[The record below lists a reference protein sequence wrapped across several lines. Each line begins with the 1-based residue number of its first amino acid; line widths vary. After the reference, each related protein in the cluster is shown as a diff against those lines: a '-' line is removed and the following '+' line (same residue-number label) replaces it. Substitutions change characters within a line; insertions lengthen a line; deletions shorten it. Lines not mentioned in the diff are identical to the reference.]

1 MLLSNGNQNI
11 WLTTGG
17 WLSIFAAL
25 LHVVCI
31 FGGGDF
37 YRFFGAGEEI
47 ARADEAGS
55 WMPAIMTS
63 GIALILAIWAAYAFS
78 GAGLIRRLPLIRTA
92 LVIISAIYLL
102 RGLFIIPIMIE
113 PAMRS
118 PFNIWS
124 SLIVLGYGIAYAI
137 GTRLA
142 WAQLSTQKPI
152 QMERSV

>member
-1 MLLSNGNQNI
+1 MNDGTNK
-11 WLTTGG
+11 WLVIGG
-17 WLSIFAAL
+17 WLSLAAAL

-31 FGGGDF
+31 FGGGDY
-37 YRFFGAGEEI
+37 YRFFGAGEEM

-78 GAGLIRRLPLIRTA
+78 GAGLLRRLPLMRTA
-92 LVIISAIYLL
+92 LIIISAIYLL

-124 SLIVLGYGIAYAI
+124 SLIVLGYGITYAI
-137 GTRLA
+137 GARVA
-142 WAQLSTQKPI
+142 WAQLSAQSPI
-152 QMERSV
+152 QMEISV

>member
-1 MLLSNGNQNI
+1 MLVSKDHRNI

-17 WLSIFAAL
+17 WLSIVAAL
-25 LHVVCI
+25 LHVGCI
-31 FGGGDF
+31 VGGGDW
-37 YRFFGAGEEI
+37 YRFFGAGEEM
-47 ARADEAGS
+47 ARADEAGH

-92 LVIISAIYLL
+92 LVIISGIYLL
-102 RGLFIIPIMIE
+102 RGLFLIPILIE

-142 WAQLSTQKPI
+142 WPQLSAPESHQTS
-152 QMERSV
+152 RSL

>member
-1 MLLSNGNQNI
+1 MKPGANK
-11 WLTTGG
+11 WLVAGG
-17 WLSIFAAL
+17 WLSIIASL
-25 LHVVCI
+25 LHIACI
-31 FGGGDF
+31 FGGGDW
-37 YRFFGAGEEI
+37 YRFFGAGEEM
-47 ARADEAGS
+47 ASADEAGH

-92 LVIISAIYLL
+92 LVIISTIYLL

-118 PFNIWS
+118 TFNIWS
-124 SLIVLGYGIAYAI
+124 SLIVLGYGMAYAI

-142 WAQLSTQKPI
+142 WPQLSAREPFQT
-152 QMERSV
+152 ERTA

>member
-1 MLLSNGNQNI
+1 MTSGTNK
-11 WLTTGG
+11 WLVVGG
-17 WLSIFAAL
+17 WLSVAAAL

-37 YRFFGAGEEI
+37 YRFFGAGEEM
-47 ARADEAGS
+47 ARADEAGH

-63 GIALILAIWAAYAFS
+63 GIALILVIWAAYAFS
-78 GAGLIRRLPLIRTA
+78 GAGLLRRLPLIRTA

-102 RGLFIIPIMIE
+102 RGLFIIPIMTE

-142 WAQLSTQKPI
+142 WAQLSAQSPI
-152 QMERSV
+152 QIERSV

>member
-1 MLLSNGNQNI
+1 VKYGTNK
-11 WLTTGG
+11 WLVVGG
-17 WLSIFAAL
+17 WLSIVAAL
-25 LHVVCI
+25 LHVGCI
-31 FGGGDF
+31 VGGGDW
-37 YRFFGAGEEI
+37 YRFFGAGEEM
-47 ARADEAGS
+47 ARADEAGH

-92 LVIISAIYLL
+92 LVIISGIYLL
-102 RGLFIIPIMIE
+102 RGLFIIPILIE

-142 WAQLSTQKPI
+142 WPQLSTPESHQTS
-152 QMERSV
+152 RSL

>member
-1 MLLSNGNQNI
+1 MKSGANK
-11 WLTTGG
+11 WLIVGG
-17 WLSIFAAL
+17 WLSLAAAL
-25 LHVVCI
+25 LHIVCI
-31 FGGGDF
+31 FGGGDY
-37 YRFFGAGEEI
+37 YRFFGAGEEM
-47 ARADEAGS
+47 ARADEAGH

-63 GIALILAIWAAYAFS
+63 GIALILAIWAAYAFA
-78 GAGLIRRLPLIRTA
+78 GAGLLRRLPLMRTA

-102 RGLFIIPIMIE
+102 RGLFIIPIMME

-142 WAQLSTQKPI
+142 WAQLPADKLVQT
-152 QMERSV
+152 ERAA